1 MSNSTIGLPPE
12 GSYQFPGLGAP
23 DVDALVERSR
33 REELPVRG
41 ERHRVDRLLV
51 SRQGVE
57 GDAPLD
63 VPESDGRIKR
73 GGGLAS
79 NIAFG
84 SSLTKRTK

>member
-1 MSNSTIGLPPE
+1 
-12 GSYQFPGLGAP
+12 
-23 DVDALVERSR
+23 
-33 REELPVRG
+33 
-41 ERHRVDRLLV
+41 V

-63 VPESDGRIKR
+63 VPESDGRIER

-79 NIAFG
+79 NIAFD